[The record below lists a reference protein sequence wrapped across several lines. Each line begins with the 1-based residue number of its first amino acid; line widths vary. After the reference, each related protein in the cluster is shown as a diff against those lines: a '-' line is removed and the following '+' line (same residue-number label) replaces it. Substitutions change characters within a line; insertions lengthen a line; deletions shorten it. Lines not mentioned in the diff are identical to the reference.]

1 MFLRLSGAF
10 VPDRRIIFEHFVFEN
25 AVGLNKS
32 CFEFILFLNNYHN
45 SKESWQENAE
55 KQYSF
60 DFTGICCFR
69 CYFDAHKLVFQ
80 QRWQ

>member
-1 MFLRLSGAF
+1 MLWGLTNF
-10 VPDRRIIFEHFVFEN
+10 V
-25 AVGLNKS
+25 
-32 CFEFILFLNNYHN
+32 FEFILFLNNYHN

-69 CYFDAHKLVFQ
+69 CYFDAQAGFSAAVAVKI
-80 QRWQ
+80 W

>member
-25 AVGLNKS
+25 AVGL
-32 CFEFILFLNNYHN
+32 N

-80 QRWQ
+80 QRRQ

>member
-32 CFEFILFLNNYHN
+32 CILFLNNYHN

-80 QRWQ
+80 QRRQ